1 MNADLLSPYYLNW
14 KKEFCEK
21 GFNMDIH
28 YHYYN
33 CLYTEQTPWS
43 LCASEAAGPQASSN
57 TRHKGL
63 AVNQRTRDP
72 GPVLAERELSL
83 RGEGSGSRP

>member
-1 MNADLLSPYYLNW
+1 MV
-14 KKEFCEK
+14 
-21 GFNMDIH
+21 IH

-33 CLYTEQTPWS
+33 CLSTEETPWS
-43 LCASEAAGPQASSN
+43 PRASGAGSLQASSN
-57 TRHKGL
+57 TQHKGL

-83 RGEGSGSRP
+83 RG